1 MRDHHPTLVAQCNF
15 FSSFIGV
22 DSVSDRALRHDFFTE
37 LLHLKGER
45 MLGSL
50 VDLGWVMCEGIG
62 SGDYKF
68 QKGSDKRLSAL
79 ITKTGITVI

>member
-1 MRDHHPTLVAQCNF
+1 
-15 FSSFIGV
+15 
-22 DSVSDRALRHDFFTE
+22 
-37 LLHLKGER
+37 

-79 ITKTGITVI
+79 YNTKTGITVI